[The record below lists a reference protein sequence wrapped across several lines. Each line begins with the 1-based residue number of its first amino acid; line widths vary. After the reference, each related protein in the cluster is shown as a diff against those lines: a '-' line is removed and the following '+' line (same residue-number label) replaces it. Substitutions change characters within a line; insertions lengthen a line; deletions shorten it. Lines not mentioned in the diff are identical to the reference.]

1 MQYLSTRKQRGRF
14 CKKGNKATNVN
25 ITQVFLSRSHNT
37 RVNENQ
43 LSEDGNRDNILSGTH
58 PRIVADHAKLTH
70 AIGCGKIFAAV
81 FQ

>member
-1 MQYLSTRKQRGRF
+1 MQYLSTRKQRSRF
-14 CKKGNKATNVN
+14 FKKGNKATNVN

-37 RVNENQ
+37 RVKENQ